1 MLDVTYEA
9 VDDLPAGRYADI
21 RETRGRVHIRLDR
34 TQPIATVVRQLNIEI
49 EDLLASATWFQLWG
63 DEIVSRAT
71 PDAPIRIRYALLP
84 GAPKG
89 AGIAEDKGLLSF
101 YINPDQDTE
110 QLAASLNPAVA
121 RLLAGGRWF
130 QLYAGEII
138 DHSPE
143 PARQA

>member
-21 RETRGRVHIRLDR
+21 RETRGRVHVRLDR
-34 TQPIATVVRQLNIEI
+34 AQPIATIVRQLNIEI

-71 PDAPIRIRYALLP
+71 PDAPIRIRYVLLP
-84 GAPKG
+84 GAPDG
-89 AGIAEDKGLLSF
+89 AGIAEDKGLLSV

-110 QLAASLNPAVA
+110 QFAASLNPAVA
-121 RLLAGGRWF
+121 GLLARGRWF
-130 QLYAGEII
+130 QLYGGEII
-138 DHSPE
+138 DNSPE
-143 PARQA
+143 PMSHV